1 MADTALR
8 ALLEREG
15 ELQAAATALEQ
26 ARSGEG
32 GVLVFH
38 GPAGI
43 GKTRLLD
50 EVRERAD
57 EDEMRVLTARASQ
70 LETGFPLGVAR
81 QLCEPAIA
89 GLSDTDTEELLGG
102 AAGLARPLL
111 GLPGGA
117 DETSQAEDPAFAA
130 MHGLY
135 WLLANLS
142 ERAPLA
148 LLVDDA
154 HWADPDSLRF
164 LAYLASRIDGLPI
177 LIAVT
182 VRTAEPGTEYELLD
196 ELLGSPE
203 AVVVEPAPLSES
215 AVAELAE
222 TLLGAEVAPEFARAC
237 HEASGGNPFY
247 CEELLAAARADGV
260 TPDAEAAS
268 FVAEIGPQ
276 TVGRAVLV
284 RLARLPEACARLAR
298 ALAIL
303 GDRAELRHVA
313 ALAELEADEAARCA
327 DALAEVQLLR
337 RERPLDFQHPIVR
350 TAIYRSMGPL
360 ERAEMH
366 SRAARILVEAGAAG
380 EDVAL
385 HLLEIEPS
393 GDARVVELLRESAAA
408 AAEHGALHIAAT
420 HLERALAEPPSSEA
434 LAEIQLELGL
444 VLVRTG
450 VPEAPDVITRA
461 VELAAG
467 RDQLREMAL
476 RGIRSLGRGSQAG
489 AVTVGRLGLEGGED
503 PDDPVFQR
511 LAAELIFNASLFADT
526 AELARELLQRHV
538 DAPSPGSGPE
548 ALMMIDRAWAIT
560 LDGGRAEDARSLA
573 ERALRSGALAGES
586 DSLLPSMSAA
596 VLVLN
601 EGFELAAQLCD
612 FGIEEAQSRGWPSPL
627 AYAQWL
633 RSNIEFR
640 RGNLAEAGADAS
652 ASAEFTRERNTD
664 TATPWPVAV
673 LSDVLVEQGQ
683 IEEADRQHA
692 SCNLTV
698 ELPEFTWGLLLESRG
713 RLRLAQ
719 GRLEEAVGELREAG
733 RRWESIGMRNPAAA
747 RWRADAA
754 LALSRLGRDE
764 EAREFAEEQV
774 KVARGAQNSQ
784 ALGIALR
791 ARGIV
796 SDGVE
801 AVELLGEAAEA
812 LADSDAELE
821 HAHAAVE
828 LGSALR
834 RAGDKAKA
842 REPLN
847 VGLSKARSCGATPL
861 AERAF
866 EELQA
871 TGARPRKLLRGGVE
885 SLTPSEGRVARMA
898 ADGLQ
903 NKEIAQTL
911 FVTVRTVE
919 THLRHVYQK
928 LDIGSREQLA
938 GTLVRGDEEVQAPV

>member
-1 MADTALR
+1 M
-8 ALLEREG
+8 
-15 ELQAAATALEQ
+15 
-26 ARSGEG
+26 
-32 GVLVFH
+32 
-38 GPAGI
+38 
-43 GKTRLLD
+43 
-50 EVRERAD
+50 
-57 EDEMRVLTARASQ
+57 
-70 LETGFPLGVAR
+70 
-81 QLCEPAIA
+81 
-89 GLSDTDTEELLGG
+89 
-102 AAGLARPLL
+102 ARPLL
-111 GLPGGA
+111 GLPVGA
-117 DETSQAEDPAFAA
+117 DGTGQAEDPSFAA

-135 WLLANLS
+135 WFLANLA

-177 LIAVT
+177 LLAGT

-196 ELLGSPE
+196 ELVGSSE
-203 AVVVEPAPLSES
+203 VAVVEPSPLSES

-222 TLLGAEVAPEFARAC
+222 VLLEAEVAPEFARAC
-237 HEASGGNPFY
+237 REASGGNPFY
-247 CEELLAAARADGV
+247 CQELLAAAKADAV
-260 TPDAEAAS
+260 TPDARAAS
-268 FVAEIGPQ
+268 FVAEIGPR
-276 TVGRAVLV
+276 TVGRAVLA
-284 RLARLPEACARLAR
+284 RLTRLPEACGRLAR

-303 GDRAELRHVA
+303 GDRTELMHVA
-313 ALAELEADEAARCA
+313 ALAELEPDEAARCA

-337 RERPLDFQHPIVR
+337 PERPLDFQHPIVR

-366 SRAARILVEAGAAG
+366 SRAARILVEAGAEG

-408 AAEHGALHIAAT
+408 AAERGALHIAAT
-420 HLERALAEPPSSEA
+420 HLERALAEPPPAEE

-444 VLVRTG
+444 VLLRTG
-450 VPEAPDVITRA
+450 LPEAGPVVTRA
-461 VELAAG
+461 VELAEG
-467 RDQLREMAL
+467 RPELRDLAL
-476 RGIRSLGRGSQAG
+476 RAIRALGRGAQAD
-489 AVTVGRLGLEGGED
+489 AVKVGRLGLEAGED
-503 PDDPVFQR
+503 PDDVAFQR
-511 LAAELIFNASLFADT
+511 LAAELIFNASLFAET
-526 AELARELLQRHV
+526 SGLARDLLDRHGNTLP
-538 DAPSPGSGPE
+538 AASATE
-548 ALMMIDRAWAIT
+548 ALMLIDHAWAIT
-560 LDGGRAEDARSLA
+560 FDGGSADEARSLV
-573 ERALRSGALAGES
+573 ERALRSGALAGET
-586 DSLLPSMSAA
+586 DSLLVSMSAA

-601 EGFELAAQLCD
+601 EGLELAAQLCD
-612 FGIEEAQSRGWPSPL
+612 FGIEEARTRGWPSPL

-640 RGNLAEAGADAS
+640 RGNLGEAGADAA
-652 ASAEFTRERNTD
+652 ASVEFTRERQTD

-683 IEEADRQHA
+683 VDEAERQHA
-692 SCNLTV
+692 ACNLSV

-719 GRLEEAVGELREAG
+719 GRPEEAVEELREAG

-754 LALSRLGRDE
+754 LALARLDRNE
-764 EAREFAEEQV
+764 EAQALADEQV
-774 KVARGAQNSQ
+774 ELARGAKNTQ

-791 ARGIV
+791 ARGMV
-796 SDGVE
+796 AGGDE
-801 AVELLGEAAEA
+801 AVELLGEAADA
-812 LADSDAELE
+812 LADSEARLE
-821 HAHAAVE
+821 QAHAWVE
-828 LGSALR
+828 LGSAVR
-834 RAGDKAKA
+834 RSGDKSRA

-847 VGLSKARSCGATPL
+847 NGMSLARACGATPL

-885 SLTPSEGRVARMA
+885 SLTPSERRVARMA

-928 LDIGSREQLA
+928 LDIGSREQLTDA
-938 GTLVRGDEEVQAPV
+938 MAGDEAEVTSPA